1 MGEFT
6 AAARAGTGG
15 AHIPDLPPGT
25 LRVSPDEMRSWA
37 ASALEIG
44 TSFRTA
50 GSTVDGETTD
60 AYVTLSGWLS
70 GPALRERSIRWDDQ
84 ESTLGNLLA
93 DVADRLRRT
102 ADNYS
107 AAETAAQNHVAAA
120 RGGW

>member
-1 MGEFT
+1 M
-6 AAARAGTGG
+6 
-15 AHIPDLPPGT
+15 
-25 LRVSPDEMRSWA
+25 SPDEMRTWA
-37 ASALEIG
+37 ASVREIG
-44 TSFRTA
+44 TSFRAA

-93 DVADRLRRT
+93 DVADRLQRT

-107 AAETAAQNHVAAA
+107 AAETAAQHHVVAAA
-120 RGGW
+120 PGRW

>member
-1 MGEFT
+1 M
-6 AAARAGTGG
+6 
-15 AHIPDLPPGT
+15 
-25 LRVSPDEMRSWA
+25 SPDEMRSWA
-37 ASALEIG
+37 ASVQEIG
-44 TSFRTA
+44 TSFRAA
-50 GSTVDGETTD
+50 GSTVDGETAD

-84 ESTLGNLLA
+84 ESTLGNVLA

-107 AAETAAQNHVAAA
+107 AAETAVQNHVAAA